1 MKNILSILS
10 LSLLTTLTLSAQA
23 DNKGTLSS
31 TIKKTFTIKTDGTE
45 TQYNVKILETRNYP
59 MAWKEEDRGKVNQD
73 RMTTAAKVTKMI
85 AVDNDSDNEYEQYF
99 VLKYRKSS
107 ADTFEVVATKD
118 GFAVMVDGNIKKHF
132 DREGIYFINN
142 DDEDFF
148 SVTEFREIG

>member
-1 MKNILSILS
+1 MKKIISILS

-31 TIKKTFTIKTDGTE
+31 TVKKTFTIKADGTE
-45 TQYNVKILETRNYP
+45 TKYHLKILETRNYP
-59 MAWKEEDRGKVNQD
+59 MAWKKEDKGKVNQD
-73 RMTTAAKVTKMI
+73 RITRAAKVTKMI
-85 AVDNDSDNEYEQYF
+85 AVDNDSDKEYEQYF
-99 VLKYRKSS
+99 VLKYRKSL
-107 ADTFEVVATKD
+107 ADTFEVVATKN
-118 GFAVMVDGNIKKHF
+118 GFAVMIDGTIKKHF